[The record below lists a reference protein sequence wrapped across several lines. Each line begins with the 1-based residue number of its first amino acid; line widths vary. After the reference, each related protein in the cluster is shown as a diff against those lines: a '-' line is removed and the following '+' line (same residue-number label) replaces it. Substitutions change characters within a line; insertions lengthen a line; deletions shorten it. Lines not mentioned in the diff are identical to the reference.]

1 MKDPTMANKRTAA
14 KWDALSPTYR
24 ARLERG
30 GITKSAYLSGAKLQK
45 ARGQAKAEPLRAKR
59 KATPGKTAGRK
70 PKVATSYNLPS
81 DTTMRR
87 WKKRAEA
94 RGVTGEDWEAALR
107 SADSFE
113 TVQEEIRKKER
124 LHARWTAKG
133 GSFGSRLEDDERE
146 DLPVEWGD
154 SWSYYH

>member
-1 MKDPTMANKRTAA
+1 MANKRTVA
-14 KWDALSPTYR
+14 KWDALSAAYR
-24 ARLERG
+24 SRLERG
-30 GITKSAYLSGAKLQK
+30 GITRAKYLAGENLQK
-45 ARGQAKAEPLRAKR
+45 ARGQAKAEPKRAALKKGAR
-59 KATPGKTAGRK
+59 KTPVRK

-81 DTTMRR
+81 STTMRR
-87 WKKRAEA
+87 WKKRAEE

-113 TVQEEIRKKER
+113 TVKEEIRKKER
-124 LHARWTAKG
+124 LHAKWTAKG
-133 GSFGSRLEDDERE
+133 AYFGSRLEDDERE